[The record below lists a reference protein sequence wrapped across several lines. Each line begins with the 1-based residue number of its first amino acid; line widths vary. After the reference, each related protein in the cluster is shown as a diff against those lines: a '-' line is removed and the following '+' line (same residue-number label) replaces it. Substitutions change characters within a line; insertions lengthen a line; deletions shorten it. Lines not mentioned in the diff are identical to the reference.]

1 MTKTIRDGV
10 LTCLLAFIFGP
21 THAVSQ
27 TAIPAARLDSSEV
40 VAWRED
46 LRYMAAEM
54 ANRHKNLYHT
64 VSRER
69 FDSAVA
75 ALDDR
80 IPSLARHQVIVEMAR
95 IVALVQDGH
104 TNIAPTRDPKI
115 GFHTL
120 PVRLYLFKDGL
131 FVRAAHRTHAGLA
144 GARVVQIGRATPDQA
159 YAKVRELVGRD
170 NEMDAR
176 FFAPFLLAMPE
187 VLHAVGIIEDVERV
201 PLVIDQGGRRSRV
214 ILHPFGLA
222 PMMPPDTDLSWW
234 PDSGWVDMR
243 DSARNPVPLWLLH
256 DPQAHFRME
265 YIPESRLAYIQYN
278 KVGDMERESLAD
290 FSRRVLALVDTAD
303 VDRLVLDLRLNRG
316 GNGTLNRPLLVSLI
330 KARKLDGPGKLFA
343 IVGRSTFS
351 AAQFM
356 VNDLE
361 RYTDAVF
368 VGEPSGGKV
377 NSYGDSR
384 KITLPHSG
392 ITVRVSIYW
401 WQEEPY
407 DTRQWKAPDV
417 AAELTSADY
426 RANLDPALKAVAE
439 YRAEPPIVE
448 RMAEALSRGSI
459 AEAVRRYREYVADPK
474 HAYANEEAGLNNLGY
489 RLLGEGRNDQAIA
502 ILELNATAHPESAN
516 VYDSLG
522 EAYEK
527 AGQPGAA
534 ARNYRIALR
543 LDPSN
548 TNARSRLE
556 QLRR

>member
-1 MTKTIRDGV
+1 MTNTIRDGV
-10 LTCLLAFIFGP
+10 LTCLLAFMFGP
-21 THAVSQ
+21 THAVCQ
-27 TAIPAARLDSSEV
+27 TAIPAARLDSAEV

-54 ANRHKNLYHT
+54 AKRHKNLYHT

-80 IPSLARHQVIVEMAR
+80 IPSLARHQVIVELAR

-104 TNIAPTRDPKI
+104 TNIAPTRDPQI

-131 FVRAAHRTHAGLA
+131 FVRSAHRTHAGLA

-176 FFAPFLLAMPE
+176 FLAPFLLAMPE
-187 VLHAVGIIEDVERV
+187 VLHAVGLIEDVERV
-201 PLVIDQGGRRSRV
+201 PLVVEKGGRRSRV
-214 ILHPFGLA
+214 ILYPFGLA
-222 PMMPPDTDLSWW
+222 PMMPPDTDVSWW

-243 DSARNPVPLWLLH
+243 DSARNPVPLWLRH
-256 DPQAHFRME
+256 DPQAHFRIE
-265 YIPESRLAYIQYN
+265 YVPESRLAYIQYN

-343 IVGRSTFS
+343 IIGRSTFS

-417 AAELTSADY
+417 AAELTSVDY
-426 RANLDPALKAVAE
+426 HANVDPALKAIAE

-448 RMAEALSRGSI
+448 RMTEALSRGSLT
-459 AEAVRRYREYVADPK
+459 EAVRRYREYMADPR
-474 HAYANEEAGLNNLGY
+474 HAYADEEAGLNNLGY
-489 RLLGEGRNDQAIA
+489 RLLGDGRNDQAIA
-502 ILELNATAHPESAN
+502 ILELNAAAHPQSAN

-548 TNARSRLE
+548 ANARSKLE